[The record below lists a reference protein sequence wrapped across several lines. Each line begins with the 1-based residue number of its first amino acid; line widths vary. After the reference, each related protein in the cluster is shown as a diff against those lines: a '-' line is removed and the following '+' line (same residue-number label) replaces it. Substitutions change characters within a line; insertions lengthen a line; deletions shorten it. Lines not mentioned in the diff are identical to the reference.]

1 MSILTRWL
9 LIPPVNARL
18 IGRYRDYRRHGASA
32 FSATLGCFWM
42 ILAWIFIPLEHP
54 RWQRIRAE
62 HKNLYPHIN
71 ASRPRPLDPVRYLIQ
86 TCWLLIG
93 TSRKETPK
101 PRRRAFSGLQN
112 IRGRYHQWM
121 NELPERVSHKTQHLD
136 EKKELGH
143 LSAGARRLIL
153 GIIVTFSLILAL
165 ICVTQPFNPLAQ
177 FIFLMLLWGV
187 ALIVRRMP
195 GRFSALMLI
204 VLSLTVSC
212 R

>member
-86 TCWLLIG
+86 IDRCIAQ
-93 TSRKETPK
+93 RNAETAQAGIFRSAKYSWTLPSMDE
-101 PRRRAFSGLQN
+101 RA
-112 IRGRYHQWM
+112 
-121 NELPERVSHKTQHLD
+121 
-136 EKKELGH
+136 
-143 LSAGARRLIL
+143 A
-153 GIIVTFSLILAL
+153 
-165 ICVTQPFNPLAQ
+165 
-177 FIFLMLLWGV
+177 
-187 ALIVRRMP
+187 
-195 GRFSALMLI
+195 
-204 VLSLTVSC
+204 
-212 R
+212 

>member
-71 ASRPRPLDPVRYLIQ
+71 ASRPRPLSHSNMLVTDRCIAQ
-86 TCWLLIG
+86 
-93 TSRKETPK
+93 RNAETAQAGIFRSAEYSWTLPSMDE
-101 PRRRAFSGLQN
+101 RA
-112 IRGRYHQWM
+112 
-121 NELPERVSHKTQHLD
+121 
-136 EKKELGH
+136 
-143 LSAGARRLIL
+143 A
-153 GIIVTFSLILAL
+153 
-165 ICVTQPFNPLAQ
+165 
-177 FIFLMLLWGV
+177 
-187 ALIVRRMP
+187 
-195 GRFSALMLI
+195 
-204 VLSLTVSC
+204 
-212 R
+212 